1 MLIKAVYFFL
11 ERDNVVQFRFNR
23 YRFMKVA
30 NELPNVG
37 TLAHLGLTALNLIA
51 TLPEE
56 ERTKEHTTEKG
67 EIKNQM
73 I

>member
-1 MLIKAVYFFL
+1 
-11 ERDNVVQFRFNR
+11 
-23 YRFMKVA
+23 MKVA
-30 NELPNVG
+30 NDLQNVG